1 MDLKRW
7 EKRVYTIDYRTE
19 TEEEAEYI
27 IEWLLDRPKIA
38 ATAIM
43 SGEVFTF
50 KATNKDI
57 VLFST
62 DIADYHL
69 MNTELEEMEE
79 YYNEH

>member
-7 EKRVYTIDYRTE
+7 GKRVYTIDYNTE
-19 TEEEAEYI
+19 TEEEAEFI
-27 IEWLLDRPKIA
+27 LEWLQDHPAIA
-38 ATAIM
+38 ATAVM

-62 DIADYHL
+62 AVADYNSMSIKL
-69 MNTELEEMEE
+69 DEMEA

>member
-7 EKRVYTIDYRTE
+7 GKRVYTINYRAE
-19 TEEEAEYI
+19 TEEEAEFI
-27 IEWLLDRPKIA
+27 FEWLQDRPAIA
-38 ATAIM
+38 TTAVM
-43 SGEVFTF
+43 PGKVFTF

-62 DIADYHL
+62 AVAGYNS
-69 MNTELEEMEE
+69 MNTKLDEMEE